1 MLCSFILVLARL
13 TRRSIL
19 DKYSI
24 WSFVLLT
31 VGISLQLIAS
41 LADDFLNLFYAVDD
55 FNDFEE
61 IDMYMNEMI
70 MFGYCLRSLGL
81 IINIAR
87 WLLNQRK
94 SIGIEEGNGLLHSI
108 KMHPQRLVIL
118 VGVVSQLLFFSLPNV
133 LGETN

>member
-13 TRRSIL
+13 ARRSIL

-41 LADDFLNLFYAVDD
+41 LADDFLNLFYVVDD
-55 FNDFEE
+55 FKDFEE
-61 IDMYMNEMI
+61 IDMYANEMI
-70 MFGYCLRSLGL
+70 MFGYCLRNLGL

-87 WLLNQRK
+87 WLVNQRK
-94 SIGIEEGNGLLHSI
+94 SIGISEGSGVLHSI
-108 KMHPQRLVIL
+108 KMHPHRLVIF
-118 VGVVSQLLFFSLPNV
+118 VGVITQLLFFSMPNV